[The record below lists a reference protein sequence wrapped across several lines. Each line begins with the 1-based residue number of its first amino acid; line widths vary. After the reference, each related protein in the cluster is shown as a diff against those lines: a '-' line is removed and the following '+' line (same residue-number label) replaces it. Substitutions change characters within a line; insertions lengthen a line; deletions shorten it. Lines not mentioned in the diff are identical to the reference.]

1 MRIPR
6 FPLTNEDR
14 EKYHEKEIKFREIP
28 ILKGPKAGSRASGK
42 GKLMISTNGKKG
54 RAEIFVEQ
62 WYGDYGTTTI
72 FHLGEV
78 PFRSITA
85 SENGFLLDWSR
96 QGLVG
101 FFLAIG

>member
-1 MRIPR
+1 MRTRR

-14 EKYHEKEIKFREIP
+14 EKYHDKEIEFREIL
-28 ILKGPKAGSRASGK
+28 IQKGPKAGSRANGK
-42 GKLMISTNGKKG
+42 GKLMISTNGIEG

-62 WYGDYGTTTI
+62 WYADYGTTTI

-85 SENGFLLDWSR
+85 ATNWLLLDWS
-96 QGLVG
+96 GK
-101 FFLAIG
+101 A

>member
-1 MRIPR
+1 MNIPR

-28 ILKGPKAGSRASGK
+28 IQEGPKAGLRASGK
-42 GKLMISTNGKKG
+42 GKLMISTNGEEG
-54 RAEIFVEQ
+54 RAEIFVEH
-62 WYGDYGTTTI
+62 WHADYGTTTI

-85 SENGFLLDWSR
+85 AENGFLLDWS
-96 QGLVG
+96 GKT
-101 FFLAIG
+101 